1 MLGNA
6 ALSLEWVEC
15 RRKIWLFERVPRR
28 LFIFLLLLCDS
39 YLRSAPFRLNA
50 VKHWIFRKSAAALI
64 AFRFKR
70 CQGYS
75 GGAVSIKCFFS
86 SCVVPESV
94 GFVSWSVC
102 ACVILGAGS
111 QGRGLWGCIKGLLV
125 KNSRTVPWRETYL
138 GKSINEWLRQR
149 KTEQKGLFWTMRLFY
164 LIFTNICPRKN

>member
-1 MLGNA
+1 MT
-6 ALSLEWVEC
+6 LSLEWVEC
-15 RRKIWLFERVPRR
+15 RRKMCSFERVPRR
-28 LFIFLLLLCDS
+28 LFTFLLLLCNS
-39 YLRSAPFRLNA
+39 YLKSEPFQLNA

-102 ACVILGAGS
+102 VRVQFWALALVGE
-111 QGRGLWGCIKGLLV
+111 RGCGDASKGYFF
-125 KNSRTVPWRETYL
+125 KNSGSVPWRETYH
-138 GKSINEWLRQR
+138 GKNINEWLRQR
-149 KTEQKGLFWTMRLFY
+149 KHPGGGHS
-164 LIFTNICPRKN
+164 LI

>member
-1 MLGNA
+1 MLENA
-6 ALSLEWVEC
+6 ALSLEWVES
-15 RRKIWLFERVPRR
+15 RRKICLFERAPRR
-28 LFIFLLLLCDS
+28 LFIFLLLLCNS
-39 YLRSAPFRLNA
+39 YLKSEPFQLNA

-111 QGRGLWGCIKGLLV
+111 RGRGLRGCIKGLLT

-138 GKSINEWLRQR
+138 GKNEMMNDWVRGKQNKRFCFEQCVYSI
-149 KTEQKGLFWTMRLFY
+149 
-164 LIFTNICPRKN
+164 

>member
-1 MLGNA
+1 MGWMQKKNMII
-6 ALSLEWVEC
+6 
-15 RRKIWLFERVPRR
+15 RKSAGVLY
-28 LFIFLLLLCDS
+28 IFVLLRSCDS

-50 VKHWIFRKSAAALI
+50 LKHWIFERAPRRLLLFDLKDV
-64 AFRFKR
+64 KEN
-70 CQGYS
+70 S
-75 GGAVSIKCFFS
+75 GGAVLIKCVFS

-94 GFVSWSVC
+94 GFVSWSVR

-111 QGRGLWGCIKGLLV
+111 RGRGLWGCIKVLLV

-138 GKSINEWLRQR
+138 GKSITEWLRQR